1 LAEFEHPIQPQSD
14 FVKNVALV
22 LDEWRA
28 LTVVAE
34 KTFVGNL
41 ASTIPWIAPLIPA
54 WFAFENSTSTTKLN
68 LPPAVGVIIAASIE
82 GLGISVVT
90 TALELWD
97 WNDRNKD
104 QKITTPLY
112 VSAGTVVFYIV
123 IIVMVNVGLDL
134 GWADW
139 IVKTTLSMLSI
150 PAVVTLALRS
160 QHSRRIAAHE
170 AAEIKVEQTTLAD
183 QEAQRRQNESVLEA
197 QLRQNESALEAQR
210 RQMEFDFEQKRLDA
224 ETRRQIKLEKALG
237 SKTSESGSGT
247 SKTSETGSGT
257 SGTQKVTFKTGR
269 KSTHRDRVFQWMDE
283 YFKTNG
289 NVPSFSEVEQA
300 LSLPQSTASRLRG
313 EWLKEN

>member
-1 LAEFEHPIQPQSD
+1 LAEFEQPTQPQSD
-14 FVKNVALV
+14 FVKNVAFF

-41 ASTIPWIAPLIPA
+41 ASTIPWIAPLVPA
-54 WFAFENSTSTTKLN
+54 WFAFENSTSSTKLN

-97 WNDRNKD
+97 WSDRNKD
-104 QKITTPLY
+104 QKITTQLY
-112 VSAGTVVFYIV
+112 VSAGTVLFYIV
-123 IIVMVNVGLDL
+123 IIIMVNVGLDL
-134 GWADW
+134 GWHDW
-139 IVKTTLSMLSI
+139 IVKIMLSMLSL

-160 QHSRRIAAHE
+160 QHSRRIAALE
-170 AAEIKVEQTTLAD
+170 AAEIKVEQSELSD
-183 QEAQRRQNESVLEA
+183 QEAKHRHEELA
-197 QLRQNESALEAQR
+197 FEAQR
-210 RQMEFDFEQKRLDA
+210 KQLEFDLEQKRLDA
-224 ETRRQIKLEKALG
+224 ETRRQIKIEKART
-237 SKTSESGSGT
+237 SKTSESSSGT

-257 SGTQKVTFKTGR
+257 SGTQKPAFKTGR

-289 NVPSFSEVEQA
+289 SVASFSEVEQA

-313 EWLKEN
+313 EWLKERPSE